1 MGPGARDQHSVWG
14 HTFASGRASR
24 YAPRGGQGMLRIPVD
39 AHATRSASAWVEVDL
54 DAIAHNVRVLRAAL
68 APACRLIAV
77 VKADGY
83 GHGMLRV
90 ARAALAAGADELAVA
105 NVAEGAALR
114 VAGVRAPIL
123 IAGPIAPPDAG
134 LVVQHG
140 LVASLGGPEP
150 AVALARAARRYLP
163 VQIEVDTGMRRHG
176 VAPADLA
183 ALVDAVHGR
192 GRLSIAG
199 VYTHFAATSPGDL
212 SAMRAQLAAFRAAV
226 DAVPALRGVRRHV
239 CNTLGAL
246 TLPEARLDAVRIGGG
261 LYGFDPLRFA
271 SLGSAGLRPALTLK
285 TTVVGLRSAAA
296 GECIGYGGT
305 FVCGRPTRLALL
317 PVGYGDGLARE
328 LWRGADVLVRGRRA
342 PIVGAISMNQ
352 TVVDVTDLPPV
363 VFGEEVVLLGPMGDE
378 CVTAEERV
386 PPGGSV
392 YEVTS
397 LLSPRLPRRFV
408 GGGAVGGA
416 AAGDRMRGEDRTR
429 GEERG
434 PRR

>member
-1 MGPGARDQHSVWG
+1 
-14 HTFASGRASR
+14 
-24 YAPRGGQGMLRIPVD
+24 MLRLPVD

-54 DAIAHNVRVLRAAL
+54 DAIAHNVRVLRSAL
-68 APACRLIAV
+68 HPACRLIAV

-114 VAGVRAPIL
+114 VSGVRAPIL
-123 IAGPIAPPDAG
+123 IAGPIAPADAG

-140 LVASLGGPEP
+140 LVASLGSLEP
-150 AVALARAARRYLP
+150 AAALARAARRYLP

-176 VAPADLA
+176 VAAGGLA
-183 ALVDAVHGR
+183 AFVDSLHSR
-192 GRLSIAG
+192 GRLSVAG
-199 VYTHFAATSPGDL
+199 VYTHFAATSAGDL
-212 SAMRAQLAAFRAAV
+212 AAMRAQLEVFCAAV
-226 DAVPALRGVRRHV
+226 DAVPALRGARRHA
-239 CNTLGAL
+239 CNTLAAL

-261 LYGFDPLRFA
+261 LYGFDPLRGA
-271 SLGSAGLRPALTLK
+271 SLGSAGLRPALALK

-296 GECIGYGGT
+296 GECVGYGGT

-317 PVGYGDGLARE
+317 PIGYGDGLARE

-352 TVVDVTDLPPV
+352 VVVDVTDLPPV
-363 VFGEEVVLLGPMGDE
+363 VFGEEVVLLGAMGDE
-378 CVTAEERV
+378 RVAAEERV

-397 LLSPRLPRRFV
+397 LLSPRLVRRYV
-408 GGGAVGGA
+408 GGGPASGGPASGGA
-416 AAGDRMRGEDRTR
+416 ASGAERSFGG
-429 GEERG
+429 ERG